1 MAEHEMEDLVS
12 EERNEKRLE
21 EVEGSVVEVGT
32 DSGLTENV

>member
-1 MAEHEMEDLVS
+1 M
-12 EERNEKRLE
+12 RWKIRFQRRGNEKRLE